1 MSPWNSSAGKKQ
13 AKKNAIIAIYGTT
26 KVGKSEFATRA
37 TGPLYVAHLDPN
49 DNLDEHLVAREA
61 AGFEGEA
68 YAVKCPPIPYK
79 LLTVEKAEEYVK
91 SVEDF
96 AAWARGKAR
105 EDEAAGRPTGVFVID
120 GGRKLKG
127 YVEKWILGE
136 SATLGYRAKKGEGGG
151 VSQIQYAETNSYFAD
166 IINAFVGSPLHL
178 VVTFEG
184 KEDWVEV
191 RDENGRKTR
200 RPSGKISTTMPK
212 GTSFSLNAQLEAF
225 VEEVPL
231 VVNNQRVGSTFEH
244 KLRFDWVG
252 FVGMGYL
259 RGRIMPAMSFDQL
272 LALLH
277 SNIPA
282 DSVLDEPHEVVR
294 ANVEGFV
301 EDEE

>member
-1 MSPWNSSAGKKQ
+1 M
-13 AKKNAIIAIYGTT
+13 
-26 KVGKSEFATRA
+26 
-37 TGPLYVAHLDPN
+37 YVAHLDPN
-49 DNLDEHLVAREA
+49 DNIDEHLVARDK
-61 AGFEGEA
+61 AGFQGEA
-68 YAVKCPPIPYK
+68 FVVKCPPIPYK

-96 AAWARGKAR
+96 ATWARAKAR

-127 YVEKWILGE
+127 YIEKWKLGD
-136 SATLGYRAKKGEGGG
+136 SATLGYRAKQGERGI
-151 VSQIQYAETNSYFAD
+151 SQIQYSETNAYLAD
-166 IINAFVGSPLHL
+166 IVNAFVGSPLHL

-184 KEDWVEV
+184 KEDWTEV
-191 RDENGRKTR
+191 RDADTGRKTR
-200 RPSGKISTTMPK
+200 QPSGKITTTMPR

-231 VVNNQRVGSTFEH
+231 VVNNQKVGSSYEH

-259 RGRIMPAMSFDQL
+259 RGRTMPAMSFDQL

-282 DSVLDEPHEVVR
+282 EEVLDEPHEVVKV
-294 ANVEGFV
+294 NMEGFQ
-301 EDEE
+301 EEEE